1 MIFLSRISS
10 LKREMKKITLI
21 ECSLDLL
28 TLSLSYVFYET
39 LVLKSAVNKVNRKV
53 CAGACLILA
62 AKLNDV
68 KGTAL
73 SGLIDVRSI
82 WGISNQYYNSLLIF
96 FLVIILMTMYILI
109 FVFILQKIENVFR
122 VSRKDL
128 LASEFAVLV
137 ALEFG
142 LHVPTWQV
150 YPHYQRL
157 LHEV

>member
-1 MIFLSRISS
+1 
-10 LKREMKKITLI
+10 MKKITLI

-73 SGLIDVRSI
+73 SGLIDVRNI
-82 WGISNQYYNSLLIF
+82 WGYWTSITIF
-96 FLVIILMTMYILI
+96 FR
-109 FVFILQKIENVFR
+109 FVTYTNNDVYFDFFCILQKIENVFR

>member
-1 MIFLSRISS
+1 
-10 LKREMKKITLI
+10 MKKITLI

-73 SGLIDVRSI
+73 SGLIDVRNIRGYWISI
-82 WGISNQYYNSLLIF
+82 TVKF
-96 FLVIILMTMYILI
+96 FRFVNYINDDVH
-109 FVFILQKIENVFR
+109 FFFILQKIENVFR

>member
-1 MIFLSRISS
+1 MSNHQTLNESSIRSSKNVSHIYKYRWPSCGGKLLMILVLIYILSKYPWIVFSNILMIFLSRISS

-21 ECSLDLL
+21 ECNLDLL

-82 WGISNQYYNSLLIF
+82 WGISNQYYNSF
-96 FLVIILMTMYILI
+96 Y
-109 FVFILQKIENVFR
+109 
-122 VSRKDL
+122 
-128 LASEFAVLV
+128 
-137 ALEFG
+137 
-142 LHVPTWQV
+142 
-150 YPHYQRL
+150 
-157 LHEV
+157 

>member
-1 MIFLSRISS
+1 
-10 LKREMKKITLI
+10 MKKITLI

-73 SGLIDVRSI
+73 SGLIDVRNI
-82 WGISNQYYNSLLIF
+82 WGYWTSITIHSLL
-96 FLVIILMTMYILI
+96 IILMTMYILI
-109 FVFILQKIENVFR
+109 IFFILQKIENVFR

>member
-1 MIFLSRISS
+1 
-10 LKREMKKITLI
+10 MKKITLI

-73 SGLIDVRSI
+73 SGLIDVRNI
-82 WGISNQYYNSLLIF
+82 RGY
-96 FLVIILMTMYILI
+96 
-109 FVFILQKIENVFR
+109 
-122 VSRKDL
+122 
-128 LASEFAVLV
+128 
-137 ALEFG
+137 
-142 LHVPTWQV
+142 
-150 YPHYQRL
+150 
-157 LHEV
+157 

>member
-1 MIFLSRISS
+1 MTVVVSLFVLIYKSIFKHSNDFLYRISS

-82 WGISNQYYNSLLIF
+82 
-96 FLVIILMTMYILI
+96 
-109 FVFILQKIENVFR
+109 
-122 VSRKDL
+122 
-128 LASEFAVLV
+128 
-137 ALEFG
+137 
-142 LHVPTWQV
+142 
-150 YPHYQRL
+150 
-157 LHEV
+157 

>member
-1 MIFLSRISS
+1 
-10 LKREMKKITLI
+10 MKKITLI

-73 SGLIDVRSI
+73 SGLIDVRNI
-82 WGISNQYYNSLLIF
+82 WGHWVSITIWFLL
-96 FLVIILMTMYILI
+96 LIILMPMYI
-109 FVFILQKIENVFR
+109 FFILQKIENVFR

>member
-1 MIFLSRISS
+1 MSNQQSSSESSIRSSKNVSHIYKYRWPSCGGKLLMTVVVSLFVLIYKSIFKHSNDFLPWISS

-82 WGISNQYYNSLLIF
+82 WGYLINITIHC
-96 FLVIILMTMYILI
+96 L
-109 FVFILQKIENVFR
+109 
-122 VSRKDL
+122 
-128 LASEFAVLV
+128 
-137 ALEFG
+137 
-142 LHVPTWQV
+142 
-150 YPHYQRL
+150 
-157 LHEV
+157 

>member
-1 MIFLSRISS
+1 
-10 LKREMKKITLI
+10 MKKITLI

-73 SGLIDVRSI
+73 SGLIDVRNI
-82 WGISNQYYNSLLIF
+82 WGHWVSITIKWFLL
-96 FLVIILMTMYILI
+96 LIILMPMYI
-109 FVFILQKIENVFR
+109 FFILQKIENVFR